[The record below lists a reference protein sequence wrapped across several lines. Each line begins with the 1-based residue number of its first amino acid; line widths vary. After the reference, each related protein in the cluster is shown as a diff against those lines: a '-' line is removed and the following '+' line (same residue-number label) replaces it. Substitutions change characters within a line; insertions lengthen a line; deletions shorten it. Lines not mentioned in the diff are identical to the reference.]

1 MNADVYKT
9 AREAKIY
16 TFDVHNDQRGS
27 LSVQDFSSFP
37 VSFTRLFVLNS
48 VDPSLKRGGH
58 AHKKCW
64 QFLFTPDSGIK
75 VTILNKKSTEAVEL
89 RDNMGLLVP
98 PYNWLEIEFSK
109 SDSYLNVLASE
120 SYDPSDYIYAR
131 PIRN

>member
-1 MNADVYKT
+1 MDTDDYKT
-9 AREAKIY
+9 AREAEIC
-16 TFDVHNDQRGS
+16 TFAVHNDQRGS

-64 QFLFTPDSGIK
+64 QFLFTSAPGIK
-75 VTILNKKSTEAVEL
+75 VTISNKNSTHVVEL
-89 RDNMGLLVP
+89 QDNVGLLVP

-120 SYDPSDYIYAR
+120 SYDPSDYIYVR
-131 PIRN
+131 PKRN

>member
-1 MNADVYKT
+1 MDTDDYKT
-9 AREAKIY
+9 AREAQIY
-16 TFDVHNDQRGS
+16 TFDLHKDQRGL

-58 AHKKCW
+58 AHKNCW
-64 QFLFTPDSGIK
+64 QFLFTSQSGIK
-75 VTILNKKSTEAVEL
+75 VTISNKESTITVEL
-89 RDNMGLLVP
+89 KNNIGLLVP

-109 SDSYLNVLASE
+109 LDSYLNVLASE

-131 PIRN
+131 PTRN